1 MMPDVSDAFAA
12 GSPGRAAF
20 FSTLGRA
27 RIGLFFAALSLAG
40 LDAARA
46 DPATDARI
54 EALVPDLEAYI
65 DAGMKA
71 FDNPGLAIGIVSGD
85 RLVYAKGFGV
95 REKGG
100 DPVDTKTVFQIG
112 STTKAFL
119 ATTMAIGVDRKM
131 LAWDDRVV
139 DLYPDFQLKDAW
151 VTREFRVF
159 DLLAQRS
166 GLPPYANDIVG
177 LLGAD
182 QPAMIRSLRH
192 VDPVSSFRS
201 TFAYTNITHMLAER
215 IVARQFGAPDWDA
228 VVRSAIFEPL
238 GMTNTSLT
246 AEAIEVGRQ
255 SRLRLPWAAAGTVE
269 APFTPIFP
277 YGFGGAGAINSTIE
291 DMSRWVRLQLAGGTF
306 EGKRIV
312 SAANLAVTKIPR
324 VGMSD
329 NVSYAMGWVIQITPN
344 GRIVWHNG
352 GTTAF
357 GAYVGTAPDK
367 DVGVIVL
374 TNETNVGFPDA
385 IGEWTLDRLMGNP
398 TVDYAAAKLAAA
410 KTGDAATAKVF
421 ATPANALPPPP
432 LAARVGTFSNP
443 SLGEALV
450 TEDGGALAVELKAT
464 GAKLRIEPWNGDVFV
479 VKLVPEGR
487 FAAVAANL
495 GPQPIAFAEY
505 QANKDG
511 NIDAFRLIAQQDGQT
526 YLFVRE

>member
-100 DPVDTKTVFQIG
+100 EPVDTTTVFQIG

-119 ATTMAIGVDRKM
+119 ATTMAIGVDRKK

-139 DLYPDFQLKDAW
+139 DLYPDFQMKDAW

-182 QPAMIRSLRH
+182 QPAMIRSLRY
-192 VDPVSSFRS
+192 VEPVSSFRS
-201 TFAYTNITHMLAER
+201 TFAYTNITHMLAQR
-215 IVARQFGAPDWDA
+215 HRRATQSARRTGTPSSARRSSS
-228 VVRSAIFEPL
+228 RSA
-238 GMTNTSLT
+238 
-246 AEAIEVGRQ
+246 
-255 SRLRLPWAAAGTVE
+255 
-269 APFTPIFP
+269 
-277 YGFGGAGAINSTIE
+277 
-291 DMSRWVRLQLAGGTF
+291 
-306 EGKRIV
+306 
-312 SAANLAVTKIPR
+312 
-324 VGMSD
+324 
-329 NVSYAMGWVIQITPN
+329 
-344 GRIVWHNG
+344 
-352 GTTAF
+352 
-357 GAYVGTAPDK
+357 
-367 DVGVIVL
+367 
-374 TNETNVGFPDA
+374 
-385 IGEWTLDRLMGNP
+385 
-398 TVDYAAAKLAAA
+398 
-410 KTGDAATAKVF
+410 
-421 ATPANALPPPP
+421 
-432 LAARVGTFSNP
+432 
-443 SLGEALV
+443 
-450 TEDGGALAVELKAT
+450 
-464 GAKLRIEPWNGDVFV
+464 
-479 VKLVPEGR
+479 
-487 FAAVAANL
+487 
-495 GPQPIAFAEY
+495 
-505 QANKDG
+505 
-511 NIDAFRLIAQQDGQT
+511 
-526 YLFVRE
+526 